1 MSVFF
6 FVSIRANRSKH
17 DDFDNLH
24 WTLQLFKGGCI
35 SFVAKHRR
43 ALAFAIR
50 DRISPGNEESFNNTH
65 ANTDYDCDQNLT
77 LSKKISIWNVF
88 VKTRCQYVSVL
99 SILWTCRCIMPGS
112 SGDMTRA
119 TGNFE

>member
-17 DDFDNLH
+17 DDFDNPH
-24 WTLQLFKGGCI
+24 WILQLFKGGCI

-50 DRISPGNEESFNNTH
+50 DRISPGNEDKNF
-65 ANTDYDCDQNLT
+65 ALT
-77 LSKKISIWNVF
+77 LIPITIV
-88 VKTRCQYVSVL
+88 TR
-99 SILWTCRCIMPGS
+99 I
-112 SGDMTRA
+112 
-119 TGNFE
+119 